1 MEFMAMDIVSI
12 PYSYMTSWFQTL
24 RQDKKF
30 GEVERYVMFI
40 GYPRSAHTLVGFL
53 IDAHPNAI
61 VASQISGLKYLK
73 HGFSNRQIF
82 YVLQQ
87 NSRRVARVGRQWRPY
102 SYAVP
107 NQWQGRFD
115 KLKVVGDCTGMTRLR
130 RNPAQLQSLQSALG
144 SIKLNLIHCIR
155 NPYDNISTMKMRSQ
169 RTLEEAVDAY
179 FSMCGTVEQ
188 IKGQFGASVYD
199 LRHES
204 LVGDPAGALKD
215 LCGYLELSASETYYQ
230 NCAGIVHKSPHKSR
244 TEVPWNPELI
254 DSVKSQMSRFSFLS
268 GYSYDGV

>member
-1 MEFMAMDIVSI
+1 MAMDIISI
-12 PYSYMTSWFQTL
+12 PYTYVSSLFQTR
-24 RQDKKF
+24 RQPDLF
-30 GEVERYVMFI
+30 DNVERYVMFI

-53 IDAHPNAI
+53 LDAHPNAI

-82 YVLQQ
+82 HVLLQ
-87 NSRRVARVGRQWRPY
+87 NSRRVARVGREWRPY

-107 NQWQGRFD
+107 SQWQGRFA
-115 KLKVVGDCTGMTRLR
+115 KLKVIGDCTGMTRLR
-130 RNPAQLQSLQSALG
+130 RNPAQLLSLQSALG
-144 SIKLNLIHCIR
+144 NIKLNLIHCIR
-155 NPYDNISTMKMRSQ
+155 NPYDNISTMKQ
-169 RTLEEAVDAY
+169 RDQVTLEGAVEAY
-179 FSMCGTVEQ
+179 FSMCQTVEQ

-204 LVGDPAGALKD
+204 LVADPAGSLKD
-215 LCGYLELSASETYYQ
+215 LCGFLGLSASETYYQ
-230 NCAGIVHKSPHKSR
+230 DCAGIVYKSPHQSR
-244 TEVPWNPELI
+244 TEVTWDPELI